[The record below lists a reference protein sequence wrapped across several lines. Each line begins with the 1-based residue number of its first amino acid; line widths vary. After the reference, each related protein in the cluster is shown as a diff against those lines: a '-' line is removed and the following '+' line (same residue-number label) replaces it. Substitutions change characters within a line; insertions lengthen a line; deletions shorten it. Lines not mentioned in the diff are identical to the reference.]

1 MTTGSSTQDRPRPI
15 FGGRRGPL
23 VPTLI
28 IVGALVAGF
37 IFFSGIYADILWF
50 DQLGYLDVFVKQN
63 VTQAAIF
70 IVAALIMGATV
81 YASLRIAYG
90 ARPIYAPDADGQDNL
105 SRYQETIEP
114 VRRLAMIGIPA
125 LLGLFAGT
133 AASSQWQQVLLFF
146 NQVPYGESDPEFGL
160 DYTFYMFS
168 LPFLG
173 FLIGFLISVV
183 LVAGIAG
190 ILTHYLYG
198 GIRLEEKGIFTSTAA
213 RIHIAVAAAAFL
225 VLQAVNYWLDRYST
239 LTSQDG
245 NWAGALFT
253 DVHAV
258 IPTKAILA
266 VAAVIVAALFVV
278 AAVTNKWRLPL
289 VGTAMLIITAVLA
302 SGVYPWV
309 IQRFQVE
316 PSEQTLEEPY
326 IERNIQ
332 LTREA
337 YGLSDITVDNY
348 DASTNVEQGALE
360 NDQATMD
367 NIRLLDPN
375 LVSAAFGQ
383 LQQFRPYYQFPNILN
398 VDRYEV
404 DGETQN
410 AIVAVRGLDDGNI
423 QGWINRHAVYTHGY
437 GVVAASA
444 SEVANDGE
452 PQFLESGIPS
462 QGVLGDYQPRIY
474 FGEFSPDYSVVGAP
488 EGAPPMELDRPET
501 GGAEG
506 ESKTTFSGDGGPSVG
521 NFFNRLV
528 YAIQFQSTDL
538 LLSDAVNEESQ
549 ILYDRDPKQRVE
561 TVAPYLTVDS
571 NIYPAVVDGRVKW
584 IVEGYTTNQNFP
596 YAEQQQLESA
606 TTDSL
611 TGAGAAQ
618 QALPP
623 EPVNYIRNSVK
634 ATVDAYNGSVDLYA
648 WDPEDPVL
656 QAWQKIFPEAIQP
669 LSEVSGDLMSHFRY
683 PEDMFKVQRELLGRY
698 HVTDPVDFYRANEE
712 WSVPD
717 DPTETDNNNT
727 PGQDESSVPIPPYY
741 LSLAMPDQESPS
753 FQLTTPF
760 IPAASSQGGEARNVL
775 YGYLAANSDAGSQ
788 AGEKAESY
796 GDLRLLELPTDR
808 VVSGPGQAQ
817 NLFNSDPEVS
827 QALNLLR
834 RGASEVLNGNLLTL
848 PVGGGILY
856 VQPVYVQSSGDSSY
870 PTLQR
875 VLVSFGEEIGFAPTL
890 DEALDGLFEGDSG
903 VEAEGS
909 DQADSGGDAGEEPSQ
924 QPGGGDSS
932 AQAAL
937 QDALQRANAAIQQG
951 QAALSEGDFAAYGE
965 AQAALNAA
973 LQDAIEA
980 ENQISSGAEG
990 GNADGGGNN
999 NGEQGGQGSGGN
1011 NGGGNASPSPE
1022 PTESS

>member
-1 MTTGSSTQDRPRPI
+1 MVGV
-15 FGGRRGPL
+15 L
-23 VPTLI
+23 V
-28 IVGALVAGF
+28 VGF

-50 DQLGYLDVFVKQN
+50 DQLGYLDVFVTQN

-90 ARPIYAPDADGQDNL
+90 ARPIYAPDTDVQDNL

-146 NQVPYGESDPEFGL
+146 NQVPYGETDPEFGL
-160 DYTFYMFS
+160 DYTFYMIS

-173 FLIGFLISVV
+173 FLTGFLISVV

-198 GIRLEEKGIFTSTAA
+198 GIRLEERGIFTSTAA
-213 RIHIAVAAAAFL
+213 RVHIAVAAAAFL
-225 VLQAVNYWLDRYST
+225 VLQAANYWLDRYST

-245 NWAGALFT
+245 NWAGAFFT

-266 VAAVIVAALFVV
+266 VAALIVAALFV
-278 AAVTNKWRLPL
+278 AAATTNKWRLPL

-316 PSEQTLEEPY
+316 PSEQTMEVPY
-326 IERNIQ
+326 IERNIEM
-332 LTREA
+332 TREA
-337 YGLSDITVDNY
+337 YGLSDIKVKDY
-348 DASTNVEQGALE
+348 DATTNVKQGALE
-360 NDQATMD
+360 EDQATMD

-375 LVSAAFGQ
+375 LVAAAFGQ

-398 VDRYEV
+398 VDRYKV
-404 DGETQN
+404 DGQTEN
-410 AIVAVRGLDDGNI
+410 VVVAVRGLDTGNI
-423 QGWINRHAVYTHGY
+423 NSWINQHAVYTHGY

-444 SEVANDGE
+444 SEVAADGE

-462 QGVLGDYQPRIY
+462 QGVFGDYQPRIY
-474 FGEFSPDYSVVGAP
+474 FGEYSPEYSVVGAP
-488 EGAPPMELDRPET
+488 EGTQPMELDRPET
-501 GGAEG
+501 GGAAG
-506 ESKTTFSGDGGPSVG
+506 EAKTTFSGDGGPSVG

-528 YAIQFQSTDL
+528 YAIQFQSTEL

-549 ILYDRDPKQRVE
+549 ILYDRDPRERVE
-561 TVAPYLTVDS
+561 AVAPYLTIDS

-584 IVEGYTTNQNFP
+584 IVEGYTTNSNFP
-596 YAEQQQLESA
+596 YSEQQQLESA
-606 TTDSL
+606 TTDSQ
-611 TGAGAAQ
+611 TGTGAAQ

-648 WDPEDPVL
+648 WNPDDPLL
-656 QAWQKIFPEAIQP
+656 QAWQNVFPEAIQP

-683 PEDMFKVQRELLGRY
+683 PEDLFKVQRELLGTY
-698 HVTDPVDFYRANEE
+698 HVTNPVNFYRGNQE

-717 DPTETDNNNT
+717 DPTESDNNNT
-727 PGQDESSVPIPPYY
+727 PGQDESNVPIPPYY
-741 LSLAMPDQESPS
+741 LSLAMPGQKNPA
-753 FQLTTPF
+753 FQLTSPF
-760 IPAASSQGGEARNVL
+760 IPAASSQGEEARNVL
-775 YGYLAANSDAGSQ
+775 YGYLAANSNAGST
-788 AGEKAESY
+788 AGEKADSY
-796 GDLRLLELPTDR
+796 GTLRLLELPTDR

-856 VQPVYVQSSGDSSY
+856 VQPVYVQSSGESSY

-875 VLVSFGEEIGFAPTL
+875 VLVSFGEQIGFAPTL
-890 DEALDGLFEGDSG
+890 DKALDELFQGDSG
-903 VEAEGS
+903 VEAEGAEQDDTGGGNGGGGS
-909 DQADSGGDAGEEPSQ
+909 GGEGQQQGGGDA
-924 QPGGGDSS
+924 S

-937 QDALQRANAAIQQG
+937 QDALERANAAIQQG
-951 QAALSEGDFAAYGE
+951 QAALAEGDFAAYGK
-965 AQAALNAA
+965 AQAALNEA

-980 ENQISSGAEG
+980 ENQLANG
-990 GNADGGGNN
+990 GS
-999 NGEQGGQGSGGN
+999 GGQGGEGAGGN
-1011 NGGGNASPSPE
+1011 NGGGSGGASPE
-1022 PTESS
+1022 PTDQS